1 MAASN
6 MSEELLEF
14 LSENATS
21 KSPVMIPASPKKCF
35 MSDEDLA
42 TTPVEERGWTPSLP
56 G

>member
-21 KSPVMIPASPKKCF
+21 ESLVMIPESLKKWS
-35 MSDEDLA
+35 MS
-42 TTPVEERGWTPSLP
+42 
-56 G
+56 

>member
-21 KSPVMIPASPKKCF
+21 ESLVMIPESLKKWS
-35 MSDEDLA
+35 MSEEDLA
-42 TTPVEERGWTPSLP
+42 ATTVKECGWTRSY
-56 G
+56 